1 MSHSVNTLFS
11 LSAAAVLSTCVLPA
25 SSSAMPPRV
34 GEVRKVTVITVSLAV
49 GSTEKEAKRVTYTP
63 PPGWYVRGHVVELK
77 EKTGHSSF
85 TVNTVPTD
93 WVYVTE
99 DQVKE
104 SYKALIDLAA
114 QPQHAGVRAKLTAE
128 RDQALS
134 ELRKCRSSHH
144 ALVVEA
150 VAKGEGWL
158 RSGGSV
164 QLTVTAELVY
174 VGTREE
180 LAKAIAA
187 PRR

>member
-1 MSHSVNTLFS
+1 MLRIQDKNLIAG
-11 LSAAAVLSTCVLPA
+11 AAALACLWFTPGTCVA
-25 SSSAMPPRV
+25 QHPRV

-63 PPGWYVRGHVVELK
+63 PPGWYVRGHTVECK

-99 DQVKE
+99 EQVKE

-114 QPQHAGVRAKLTAE
+114 QPHHTGLRAKLTAE
-128 RDQALS
+128 KEWALS

-150 VAKGEGWL
+150 VAKGEGFL

-174 VGTREE
+174 VGTRES
-180 LAKAIAA
+180 LAKAVAGA
-187 PRR
+187 KR

>member
-1 MSHSVNTLFS
+1 MLRIPDKNL
-11 LSAAAVLSTCVLPA
+11 LASAAALAWLWFTPGTSGA
-25 SSSAMPPRV
+25 QHPRV
-34 GEVRKVTVITVSLAV
+34 GEVRKVTVISVSLAV

-63 PPGWYVRGHVVELK
+63 PPGWYVRGHVVECK
-77 EKTGHSSF
+77 EKTGYSSF

-99 DQVKE
+99 EQVKE

-114 QPQHAGVRAKLTAE
+114 QPRHAGLRAKLNAE
-128 RDQALS
+128 RESALS

-150 VAKGEGWL
+150 VAKGQGFL
-158 RSGGSV
+158 RSSGSV

-174 VGTREE
+174 VGTREGM
-180 LAKAIAA
+180 ARAVAGVK
-187 PRR
+187 R